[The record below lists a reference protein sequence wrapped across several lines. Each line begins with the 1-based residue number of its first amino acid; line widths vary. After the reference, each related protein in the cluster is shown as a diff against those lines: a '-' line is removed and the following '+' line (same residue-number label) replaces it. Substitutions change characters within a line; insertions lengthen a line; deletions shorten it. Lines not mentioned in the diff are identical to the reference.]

1 MKASVIGIA
10 AVCSLLLGASCA
22 EDTGTTTGGG
32 ANAQPSQPAQ
42 NVVTVGLTE
51 YAFEMPDDVT
61 GGTVTFEAANTGG
74 LPHEMGFGSVEGD
87 RTIEDVMKALESR
100 EPPPWME
107 DLAGIPVLSTGVT
120 ASMTRTLE
128 EGQYVFLCFLPTPEG
143 QPHAAKGMVKLFTVT
158 GTSDA
163 APPEPDLT
171 ITATD
176 DGFEVPEIPA
186 GTHTIEL
193 VNDGTKKHE
202 FAFIAYEPGKG
213 ERDLGKWFGG
223 GFKGEAPALFP
234 GGMQSIE
241 PGTSV
246 IVEMTF
252 ESGRTYTLED
262 YENRLQSEIVI
273 E

>member
-1 MKASVIGIA
+1 LTVVA
-10 AVCSLLLGASCA
+10 AVCSLLVATACA
-22 EDTGTTTGGG
+22 EDTGTG
-32 ANAQPSQPAQ
+32 ADAGPGAHPSQPAQ

-51 YAFEMPDDVT
+51 YTFGMPDEVT

-74 LPHEMGFGSVEGD
+74 LPHEMGFASVTGD
-87 RTIEDVMKALESR
+87 RTIEDVTEALESR

-107 DLAGIPVLSTGVT
+107 DLAGIPVLSAGVT
-120 ASMTRTLE
+120 ASMTRTLD

-143 QPHAAKGMVKLFTVT
+143 QPHAAEGMVKLFTVS

-163 APPEPDLT
+163 APPEPELT

-176 DGFEVPEIPA
+176 DGFEVPDITA

-202 FAFIAYEPGKG
+202 FAFIAFEPGKG

-234 GGMQSIE
+234 GGMQAIE

-252 ESGRTYTLED
+252 ESGRTYTLQD
-262 YENRLQSEIVI
+262 FENRLESEIVV